1 MLLSPAPMPMTRFCR
16 PILPVVFA
24 LLIPVPTQAQ
34 GAVPPPQATPIAAAA
49 APTTPSPSN
58 PPAPAQR
65 DRSQGFDKE
74 LRLLFRMVA
83 CAGAEPVPKEYEAV
97 VAAHCALFQKTMTNY
112 RTKYVA
118 VAQPFLAGLQ
128 PKGLPTTVVYPFG
141 GGDLL
146 SALTTYPNLTEVTTL
161 SLEYAGDPRRIVG
174 ITPERLEFSL
184 AQVRRRVSGLLIWT
198 ESTSENMMQ
207 LQQGDIP
214 GQLAFFLTGLAV
226 HGQEPVS
233 LRFFNLTP
241 EGTPVG
247 LSKEDIAALESST
260 ATKLN
265 QVWKSPDFSVA
276 FSNSEITFRKAGDP
290 TAPLR
295 VHRHIAADLSNSGLR
310 KVPGILKHL
319 EAKGR
324 ITAITKAASYLM
336 WNSGFSMIR
345 NYLLANM
352 DFMLSDSTGIPPHY
366 AQKAGFEVLAY
377 GQFDAPFLAAPEAEA
392 QDMLAL
398 FAAQPKRELNFRYGY
413 PDNHSHHHLLVTRR
427 PEAPKPATSP
437 SK

>member
-1 MLLSPAPMPMTRFCR
+1 MLLSPAPMPTTRSSN
-16 PILPVVFA
+16 PILPLVLA
-24 LLIPVPTQAQ
+24 LLIPACTQAQ
-34 GAVPPPQATPIAAAA
+34 PAAPPLPATP
-49 APTTPSPSN
+49 T
-58 PPAPAQR
+58 PAPATPTPPNSPAPATA
-65 DRSQGFDKE
+65 DRSQSFDKE

-97 VAAHCALFQKTMTNY
+97 VAAHCALFEKTMTNY

-146 SALTTYPNLTEVTTL
+146 SALTTYPFLTEVTTL

-174 ITPERLEFSL
+174 ITPERLELSL

-226 HGQEPVS
+226 HGQEPVG

-247 LSKEDIAALESST
+247 LSKEDIAALEGST
-260 ATKLN
+260 ATRLN

-290 TAPLR
+290 NAPLR
-295 VHRHIAADLSNSGLR
+295 VHRHIAADLSDSGLR

-324 ITAITKAASYLM
+324 VTAITKAASYLM
-336 WNSGFSMIR
+336 WNSGFSKIR

-352 DFMLSDSTGIPPHY
+352 EFMLSDSTGIPPHY

-413 PDNHSHHHLLVTRR
+413 PDNHSHHHLLVTRK

>member
-1 MLLSPAPMPMTRFCR
+1 MLLSPAPMQSIPTLRS
-16 PILPVVFA
+16 LPFLFVA
-24 LLIPVPTQAQ
+24 LF
-34 GAVPPPQATPIAAAA
+34 AA
-49 APTTPSPSN
+49 APGVEAQLPAAPLPASASPAAGPST
-58 PPAPAQR
+58 
-65 DRSQGFDKE
+65 DRSHDFDKE

-83 CAGAEPVPKEYEAV
+83 CAGKEPIPAELEGV
-97 VAAHCALFQKTMTNY
+97 VAAHCALFQKTMADY
-112 RTKYVA
+112 QTKYVA
-118 VAQPFLAGLQ
+118 VAQPFLAALS
-128 PKGLPTTVVYPFG
+128 PKGLPSTVVYPFG

-161 SLEYAGDPRRIVG
+161 SLEYAGDPRRVVG
-174 ITPERLEFSL
+174 ITPQRLELSL

-226 HGQEPVS
+226 HGQEPVG

-241 EGTPVG
+241 EGAPLYLSAADIKG
-247 LSKEDIAALESST
+247 LEGSAAT
-260 ATKLN
+260 RLN
-265 QVWKSPDFSVA
+265 KIWKSPDFSVA

-290 TAPLR
+290 RAPLR
-295 VHRHIAADLSNSGLR
+295 VHRHIAADLSNSGLK

-319 EAKGR
+319 ELKGR
-324 ITAITKAASYLM
+324 VTALTKAASYLM
-336 WNSGFSMIR
+336 WNSGFSTIR

-352 DFMLSDSTGIPPHY
+352 EFMLSDSTGIPPRY

-377 GQFDAPFLAAPEAEA
+377 GQFDGPFLAAPEAEA

-398 FAAQPKRELNFRYGY
+398 FATQPKRELNFRYGY
-413 PDNHSHHHLLVTRR
+413 PDNHRHHHLLVTRK
-427 PEAPKPATSP
+427 PEKPPAPAK
-437 SK
+437 

>member
-1 MLLSPAPMPMTRFCR
+1 MLLSPAPMLRNRSAR
-16 PILPVVFA
+16 PLLPAVLT
-24 LLIPVPTQAQ
+24 LLIPACAQAQ
-34 GAVPPPQATPIAAAA
+34 PATAPPATPRAAPAL
-49 APTTPSPSN
+49 PTTP
-58 PPAPAQR
+58 APAM
-65 DRSQGFDKE
+65 DRAQSFDKE

-83 CAGAEPVPKEYEAV
+83 CAGPEPVPGEYEAV
-97 VAAHCALFQKTMTNY
+97 VAAHCALFEKTMASY

-146 SALTTYPNLTEVTTL
+146 SALTTYPNLSEVTTL
-161 SLEYAGDPRRIVG
+161 SLEYAGDPRRIIG
-174 ITPERLEFSL
+174 ITPEQLELSL

-198 ESTSENMMQ
+198 ESTSENMIQ
-207 LQQGDIP
+207 LQKGDIP

-226 HGQEPVS
+226 HGQEPVG
-233 LRFFNLTP
+233 LRFFSLTP

-247 LSKEDIAALESST
+247 LSRQDIAALEGST

-276 FSNSEITFRKAGDP
+276 FSNSEITFRKASDP
-290 TAPLR
+290 AAPLR
-295 VHRHIAADLSNSGLR
+295 VHRHIAADLSDTGLG
-310 KVPGILKHL
+310 KVPGVLKHL

-324 ITAITKAASYLM
+324 ITAMTKAASYLM
-336 WNSGFSMIR
+336 WSSGFSKIR
-345 NYLLANM
+345 DYLLANM
-352 DFMLSDSTGIPPHY
+352 EFMLSDSTGIPPRY
-366 AQKAGFEVLAY
+366 ARKAGFEMIAY
-377 GQFDAPFLAAPEAEA
+377 GQFDAPFLAASEAET

-398 FAAQPKRELNFRYGY
+398 FAAQPKRELSFRYGY
-413 PDNHSHHHLLVTRR
+413 PDNHRHHHLLVTHK
-427 PEAPKPATSP
+427 PEAQQS

>member
-1 MLLSPAPMPMTRFCR
+1 MLLSPAPMPTYRS
-16 PILPVVFA
+16 PKPLLLAVLT
-24 LLIPVPTQAQ
+24 LLIPSACTPAQ
-34 GAVPPPQATPIAAAA
+34 QATAPPATPTVAAASPTPAPVA
-49 APTTPSPSN
+49 APAT
-58 PPAPAQR
+58 A
-65 DRSQGFDKE
+65 DRSQSFDKE

-83 CAGAEPVPKEYEAV
+83 CAGSEPVPKEYEAV
-97 VAAHCALFQKTMTNY
+97 VARHCDLFQKTMTSY
-112 RTKYVA
+112 RTKYVS
-118 VAQPFLAGLQ
+118 VAQPFLVGLQ

-146 SALTTYPNLTEVTTL
+146 SALTTYPDLTEVTTL
-161 SLEYAGDPRRIVG
+161 SLEYAGDPRRIIG

-184 AQVRRRVSGLLIWT
+184 TQVRRRVSGLLIWT

-226 HGQEPVS
+226 HGQEPVG

-241 EGTPVG
+241 EGNVVG
-247 LSKEDIAALESST
+247 LSKEDITALEGST

-290 TAPLR
+290 NAPLR
-295 VHRHIAADLSNSGLR
+295 VHRHIAADLSDSGLR
-310 KVPGILKHL
+310 KVPGVLKHL

-336 WNSGFSMIR
+336 WNSGFSKIR
-345 NYLLANM
+345 DYLLANM
-352 DFMLSDSTGIPPHY
+352 EYMLSDSTGIPPHY

-377 GQFDAPFLAAPEAEA
+377 GQFDAPFLAAPESEA
-392 QDMLAL
+392 KDMLAL
-398 FAAQPKRELNFRYGY
+398 YAAQPKRELNFRYGY
-413 PDNHSHHHLLVTRR
+413 PDLHSHHHLLVTRK
-427 PEAPKPATSP
+427 PQTPKPATTP